1 MGRKKGSTDMKHS
14 LTRPDPD
21 GIEMKQRIYK
31 PMIGD
36 TTAEVA
42 KAMVALAR
50 AHNPCTVVAYMNGAR
65 LEAVA
70 FGPLCTSEEALI
82 GEYQSYLRE
91 PPQEV
96 KEPVWVKDPA
106 ASGTRFRMQAEGYD
120 HFAYEDG
127 RWQVLW
133 MKDPHH
139 VQACGQEETVEAARE
154 RCLRVRQAMEL
165 AVEHGSEAAVGAL
178 VESVL

>member
-1 MGRKKGSTDMKHS
+1 MNYDTSKLGSY
-14 LTRPDPD
+14 
-21 GIEMKQRIYK
+21 GEMKQRTYK

-36 TTAEVA
+36 STGEVA
-42 KAMVALAR
+42 RAMIALAR
-50 AHNPCTVVAYMNGAR
+50 SQNPCTVVAYMNGVR
-65 LEAVA
+65 LEAVS
-70 FGPLCTSEEALI
+70 FGPLCSSEEAVI
-82 GEYQSYLRE
+82 EQYRSTYLRE

-96 KEPVWVKDPA
+96 MEPVWVKDLA
-106 ASGTRFRMQAEGYD
+106 ASGTRFRMQADGYD

-139 VQACGQEETVEAARE
+139 VQACGQEETVEAARA

-178 VESVL
+178 VESVP

>member
-1 MGRKKGSTDMKHS
+1 MGRKKGSTDMKYS
-14 LTRPDPD
+14 
-21 GIEMKQRIYK
+21 IEMKQHTYK

-42 KAMVALAR
+42 RAMVALAR
-50 AHNPCTVVAYMNGAR
+50 SQNPCTVVAYVNGAR
-65 LEAVA
+65 LEVVS
-70 FGPLCTSEEALI
+70 FGPLCTSEEAVI
-82 GEYQSYLRE
+82 EQYQSYYLRE
-91 PPQEV
+91 PPR
-96 KEPVWVKDPA
+96 EPVWVKDPA